1 MSSFRSSFPKRILVA
16 AATLGVLV
24 AHSSPARAYC
34 LLHTCKDISEADAAL
49 SMSLE
54 PYTCERADGCISEGH
69 QLYWDSN
76 CLTFGVSPLNTA
88 ALGMEPEEFRDIV
101 EDAFKVWEGV
111 DCGGGKHPGLSVV
124 GVGLVDANGGYF
136 CEAEPYA
143 NLSVWSLITRW
154 DRPGNALGYTSST
167 HNRKN
172 GEVFDADV
180 ELNLNKI
187 RLDHENTPADYPIV
201 VGRIAVHE
209 AGHFLGLAHSEDQE
223 AVMYASYDSNDLFT
237 REVNQD
243 DIDGICALYPPK
255 NVECSEP
262 GYVEAALDAEA
273 CEAAAAANDSD
284 EQSGCTVSP
293 RGATHATWGW
303 LAAPLVI
310 GSAMA
315 RRRRGTTR
323 NYPRGRFS

>member
-1 MSSFRSSFPKRILVA
+1 MSLFRSSFSKPVWVA
-16 AATLGVLV
+16 AASIVALV
-24 AHSSPARAYC
+24 AHTSPAQAYC
-34 LLHTCKDISEADAAL
+34 LLHTCKDVSEADAAL

-54 PYTCERADGCISEGH
+54 PYTCERTDGCISEGH

-76 CLTFGVSPLNTA
+76 CLTFGVSPVNA
-88 ALGMEPEEFRDIV
+88 SVLGMEPEEFRDII
-101 EDAFKVWEGV
+101 EDAFKVWEGL

-124 GVGLVDANGGYF
+124 GVGLVDANGGFF

-154 DRPGNALGYTSST
+154 DRPDNALGYTSST

-187 RLDHENTPADYPIV
+187 RLDHENRPADYPIV

-209 AGHFLGLAHSEDQE
+209 AGHFLGLAHSEDQD

-243 DIDGICALYPPK
+243 DIDGICALYPPRD
-255 NVECSEP
+255 VDCSEP
-262 GYVEAALDAEA
+262 GYVEAALNEEA
-273 CEAAAAANDSD
+273 CEAAAAANES
-284 EQSGCTVSP
+284 EEEAGCTVSP
-293 RGATHATWGW
+293 RGATSASWGW
-303 LAAPLVI
+303 LGAPLFI
-310 GSAMA
+310 GSAMV
-315 RRRRGTTR
+315 RRRRTAR
-323 NYPRGRFS
+323 RK